1 MEIRDLEYLAA
12 SATTGNFARA
22 AEAAGISTSTISRRV
37 ARLEDE
43 LGLALFERGHSGV
56 RLTPGGRAVM
66 QHVRRV
72 LGELEALK
80 SSGNV
85 SGAGDVGEIRLGVR
99 LPPIGT
105 PLLALLSG
113 WRARN
118 PNIILTVAELSDR
131 DLVAE
136 VEERHLDV
144 VLTASQ
150 ALWPRVASVPL
161 FRDRLMAVL
170 PAGHPLARRTVVRWA
185 ELREEVVLVQGW
197 DESQVA
203 REFYAAFLG
212 ENARFQAHPAS
223 KQSVFALVSA
233 GFGITFATASHAEAG
248 FAGVVFK
255 RIDDPGAS
263 VEMSLAWLPEL
274 EDPAVGRFV
283 AFLRDEA
290 RSRSLSGENRPAAEL
305 GEGAIGRHEPLEHRG
320 DQLRRFDGALSGISR
335 EHLGIGHEI
344 AVDGSRKL
352 DSQLHRPF
360 VGNGA
365 ELQLGQRDLLKRGR
379 VRAPDRA

>member
-12 SATTGNFARA
+12 SATAGNFARA
-22 AEAAGISTSTISRRV
+22 AASVGMSTSTISRRV
-37 ARLEDE
+37 ARLEDQ

-80 SSGNV
+80 SSGSV
-85 SGAGDVGEIRLGVR
+85 SGAGDEGEIRLGVR
-99 LPPIGT
+99 LPPVGT
-105 PLLALLSG
+105 RFVSLLAG

-118 PNIILTVAELSDR
+118 PKVVLTVAELSDR
-131 DLVAE
+131 DLVSGIE
-136 VEERHLDV
+136 GRRLDI
-144 VLTASQ
+144 VLTAHRS
-150 ALWPRVASVPL
+150 LWPRVASVPL
-161 FRDRLMAVL
+161 YEERLVAVL
-170 PAGHPLARRTVVRWA
+170 PTSHALARRAAVRWD
-185 ELREEVVLVQGW
+185 ELRDEIVMVQGW
-197 DESQVA
+197 EESQSA

-212 ENARFQAHPAS
+212 DGVRFRAHPAS

-233 GFGITFATASHAEAG
+233 GFGITFATADQSEAG

-255 RIDDPGAS
+255 RIDDRDAS

-290 RSRSLSGENRPAAEL
+290 RL
-305 GEGAIGRHEPLEHRG
+305 RG
-320 DQLRRFDGALSGISR
+320 TCSI
-335 EHLGIGHEI
+335 
-344 AVDGSRKL
+344 
-352 DSQLHRPF
+352 
-360 VGNGA
+360 
-365 ELQLGQRDLLKRGR
+365 
-379 VRAPDRA
+379 

>member
-12 SATTGNFARA
+12 SATAGNFARA
-22 AEAAGISTSTISRRV
+22 AASVGISTSTISRRV
-37 ARLEDE
+37 ARLEDQ

-80 SSGNV
+80 NSGSV
-85 SGAGDVGEIRLGVR
+85 SGAGDEGEIRLGVR

-105 PLLALLSG
+105 RFVSLLAG

-118 PNIILTVAELSDR
+118 PKVVLTVAELSDR
-131 DLVAE
+131 DLVSG
-136 VEERHLDV
+136 VEGRRLDV
-144 VLTASQ
+144 VLTAQRS
-150 ALWPRVASVPL
+150 LWPRVASVPL
-161 FRDRLMAVL
+161 YEERLVAVL
-170 PAGHPLARRTVVRWA
+170 PTSHTLARRAAVRWD

-197 DESQVA
+197 DESQSA

-212 ENARFQAHPAS
+212 DGVHFRAHPAS

-233 GFGITFATASHAEAG
+233 GFGITFATADQSEAG

-255 RIDDPGAS
+255 RIDDCDAS

-290 RSRSLSGENRPAAEL
+290 RLLALPGDNRTAAEL
-305 GEGAIGRHEPLEHRG
+305 REGAVGRHEPLKHRR
-320 DQLRRFDGALSGISR
+320 DQLRRLDGPLSGLPS
-335 EHLGIGHEI
+335 EHLAVGDEI
-344 AVDGSRKL
+344 AMDGRGKL
-352 DSQLHRPF
+352 DRQLHRPV
-360 VGNGA
+360 VGNDA
-365 ELQLGQRDLLKRGR
+365 ELELRHPDLLSRDR
-379 VRAPDRA
+379 VRARDRA

>member
-12 SATTGNFARA
+12 SATAGNFARA
-22 AEAAGISTSTISRRV
+22 AEAAGISTSTISRHV

-56 RLTPGGRAVM
+56 RLTSGGRAVL

-80 SSGNV
+80 SSGSV
-85 SGAGDVGEIRLGVR
+85 SGAGDVGKIRLGVR

-105 PLLALLSG
+105 QLVSLLAG

-118 PNIILTVAELSDR
+118 PNVTLTVAELSDR
-131 DLVAE
+131 DLVSE
-136 VEERHLDV
+136 VEERRLDV

-170 PAGHPLARRTVVRWA
+170 PVVHPLVRRSVVRWA

-212 ENARFQAHPAS
+212 EGARFQAHPAS

-233 GFGITFATASHAEAG
+233 GFGITFATASHAETG

-274 EDPAVGRFV
+274 EDPVVGRFV
-283 AFLRDEA
+283 AFLRDET
-290 RSRSLSGENRPAAEL
+290 RSRSWTCEGSPAAEL
-305 GEGAIGRHEPLEHRG
+305 GEGAVRRHEAHQHRG
-320 DQLRRFDGALSGISR
+320 DQLRRFDGALSGLPC
-335 EHLGIGHEI
+335 EHLAIGNEI
-344 AVDGSRKL
+344 AVNGSGKL
-352 DSQLHRPF
+352 DRQLHRPV
-360 VGNGA
+360 VGDDA
-365 ELQLGQRDLLKRGR
+365 ELQLGQVDLLKRGR
-379 VRAPDRA
+379 VRARDRG

>member
-12 SATTGNFARA
+12 SAAAGNFARA
-22 AEAAGISTSTISRRV
+22 AEAAGISTSTISRHV

-56 RLTPGGRAVM
+56 RLTSGGRAVL

-80 SSGNV
+80 SSGSV
-85 SGAGDVGEIRLGVR
+85 SGAGDVGKIRLGVR

-105 PLLALLSG
+105 QLVSLLAG

-118 PNIILTVAELSDR
+118 PNVTLTVAELSDR
-131 DLVAE
+131 DLVSE
-136 VEERHLDV
+136 VEERRLDV

-170 PAGHPLARRTVVRWA
+170 PAAHPLARRSVVRWT

-233 GFGITFATASHAEAG
+233 GFGITFATAGHAETG

-290 RSRSLSGENRPAAEL
+290 RLLALPGENRPTAEL
-305 GEGAIGRHEPLEHRG
+305 GEGAVGRHEALKHRG
-320 DQLRRFDGALSGISR
+320 DQLRGFDGTSPCLPSERLAVGD
-335 EHLGIGHEI
+335 EI
-344 AVDGSRKL
+344 AMDGRRKL
-352 DSQLHRPF
+352 DRQLHRPV
-360 VGNGA
+360 VGDDA
-365 ELQLGQRDLLKRGR
+365 ELQLGQVDLLKRDR
-379 VRAPDRA
+379 VRERDRG

>member
-12 SATTGNFARA
+12 SATAGNFARA
-22 AEAAGISTSTISRRV
+22 ADSIGISTSTISRRV

-66 QHVRRV
+66 LHVRRV

-80 SSGNV
+80 SSGSV
-85 SGAGDVGEIRLGVR
+85 TGAGDVGEIRLGVR
-99 LPPIGT
+99 LPPIGA
-105 PLLALLSG
+105 PLLSLLAG

-118 PNIILTVAELSDR
+118 QNVLLTVAELSDR

-136 VEERHLDV
+136 VEERRLDV

-170 PAGHPLARRTVVRWA
+170 PLAHPLARRSAVRWA

-197 DESQVA
+197 EESQVA

-212 ENARFQAHPAS
+212 ESVRFQAHPAS

-255 RIDDPGAS
+255 RIDDPAAL

-274 EDPAVGRFV
+274 EDPVVGRFV
-283 AFLRDEA
+283 AFLRDET
-290 RSRSLSGENRPAAEL
+290 RSRSLPCDGSSAPEL
-305 GEGAIGRHEPLEHRG
+305 GERAVRRHEAREHRA
-320 DQLRRFDGALSGISR
+320 DQLCGIDR
-335 EHLGIGHEI
+335 TLPGLPRKDLAIDNEI
-344 AVDGSRKL
+344 AVNGSGQLDRKL
-352 DSQLHRPF
+352 HRLV
-360 VGNGA
+360 VGDDA
-365 ELQLGQRDLLKRGR
+365 ELQLGQEDLLKRGR
-379 VRAPDRA
+379 VRERDRG

>member
-12 SATTGNFARA
+12 SATAGNFARA
-22 AEAAGISTSTISRRV
+22 AEAAGISTSTISRHV

-56 RLTPGGRAVM
+56 RLTSGGRAVL

-80 SSGNV
+80 SSGSV

-105 PLLALLSG
+105 QLVSLLAG

-118 PNIILTVAELSDR
+118 PNVTLTVAELSDR
-131 DLVAE
+131 DLVSE
-136 VEERHLDV
+136 VEERRLDV

-170 PAGHPLARRTVVRWA
+170 PVVHPLVRRSVVRWA

-212 ENARFQAHPAS
+212 EGARFQAHPAS

-233 GFGITFATASHAEAG
+233 GFGITFATASHAETG

-255 RIDDPGAS
+255 RIDVRAPPWKCHWRGSLSLRTPSSGASWPSFGTRPAREVCPGTTDPRRSLAKARSVTMKRTSIGAISFAGSTAPCPGSPSARAPGHRQRDPGERS
-263 VEMSLAWLPEL
+263 
-274 EDPAVGRFV
+274 R
-283 AFLRDEA
+283 EA
-290 RSRSLSGENRPAAEL
+290 RS
-305 GEGAIGRHEPLEHRG
+305 
-320 DQLRRFDGALSGISR
+320 
-335 EHLGIGHEI
+335 
-344 AVDGSRKL
+344 
-352 DSQLHRPF
+352 
-360 VGNGA
+360 
-365 ELQLGQRDLLKRGR
+365 
-379 VRAPDRA
+379 

>member
-1 MEIRDLEYLAA
+1 M
-12 SATTGNFARA
+12 
-22 AEAAGISTSTISRRV
+22 
-37 ARLEDE
+37 
-43 LGLALFERGHSGV
+43 
-56 RLTPGGRAVM
+56 
-66 QHVRRV
+66 
-72 LGELEALK
+72 
-80 SSGNV
+80 
-85 SGAGDVGEIRLGVR
+85 
-99 LPPIGT
+99 
-105 PLLALLSG
+105 
-113 WRARN
+113 
-118 PNIILTVAELSDR
+118 AELSDR

-170 PAGHPLARRTVVRWA
+170 PAAHPLARRTVVRWA

-212 ENARFQAHPAS
+212 ESARFQAHPAS

-274 EDPAVGRFV
+274 EDPAVG
-283 AFLRDEA
+283 
-290 RSRSLSGENRPAAEL
+290 P
-305 GEGAIGRHEPLEHRG
+305 
-320 DQLRRFDGALSGISR
+320 LRRVPPGRGAFTEPVRRGPAR
-335 EHLGIGHEI
+335 G
-344 AVDGSRKL
+344 
-352 DSQLHRPF
+352 
-360 VGNGA
+360 GA
-365 ELQLGQRDLLKRGR
+365 WRRRGR
-379 VRAPDRA
+379 SP